1 MILNH
6 NPSLLASEIFDEAKH
21 GWTMGPY
28 TFEARFREARESI
41 AGFPEG
47 FRAHD
52 PHYLA
57 SLLIS
62 EGLDVKVV
70 LAWLRHASA
79 KTTLDTYS
87 HMWPDKDEASRTA
100 VAGVLAARRK
110 SLGGQEQKL
119 GS

>member
-47 FRAHD
+47 FRFHD
-52 PHYLA
+52 LRHYFA

-62 EGLDVKVV
+62 EGLDVKLV
-70 LAWLRHASA
+70 
-79 KTTLDTYS
+79 
-87 HMWPDKDEASRTA
+87 
-100 VAGVLAARRK
+100 
-110 SLGGQEQKL
+110 
-119 GS
+119 